1 MRKPSKFGIALLA
14 AAVVGLGMTGCGE
27 QEESAAES
35 AAPSEAAESASATAG
50 AQEEKS
56 DESETDE
63 ESTKVESIE
72 AMVEKMK
79 KKDYACQQWKQ
90 TDDVA
95 GADASGTCNGKDQ
108 VMWFADA
115 SKAEKK
121 AGELDAAGT
130 RYVVGENWIVANT
143 ATPTLVRNALG
154 GTAVSGK

>member
-14 AAVVGLGMTGCGE
+14 AAVVGFGMTGCGE
-27 QEESAAES
+27 QGENATESAG
-35 AAPSEAAESASATAG
+35 PSEAAESASAAPS
-50 AQEEKS
+50 AEEEKS
-56 DESETDE
+56 DQAEADE
-63 ESTKVESIE
+63 DSTKVESID

-79 KKDYACQQWKQ
+79 KKNYACQQWKQ

-108 VMWFADA
+108 VIWFADA
-115 SKAEKK
+115 AKAQKK
-121 AGELDAAGT
+121 ASELDAAGT

-154 GTAVSGK
+154 GTSVSGK